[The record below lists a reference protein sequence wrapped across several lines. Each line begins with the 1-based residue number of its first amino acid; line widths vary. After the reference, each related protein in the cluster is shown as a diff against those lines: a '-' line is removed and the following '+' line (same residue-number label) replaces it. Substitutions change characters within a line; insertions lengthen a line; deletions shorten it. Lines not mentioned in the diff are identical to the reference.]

1 MGLSTD
7 AEVMSV
13 PLMVTLAMPASAATS
28 KVSVTVSPV
37 ASVTSLSAS
46 VMTGAASAEPVILM
60 VSVVLE

>member
-7 AEVMSV
+7 AEVISV

-46 VMTGAASAEPVILM
+46 VMTGTASAEPVILM